1 MRKTT
6 LFNFLTPTPGT
17 PPLQVPDD
25 ELEFDWI
32 QVSETPC

>member
-1 MRKTT
+1 MKTVD
-6 LFNFLTPTPGT
+6 FNFLTPLPG
-17 PPLQVPDD
+17 LDQVPDD